1 MRTVR
6 FSFDFIELGRLL
18 SGKQQKPR
26 SNRPHL
32 KGEFI
37 AYNEK
42 VFGQSQV
49 KSVSSSL
56 SSVFGVHLFFRNPLS
71 ICWQTWRQAYQ
82 GRESI
87 TSATPS
93 KRNHLFP
100 KGPSRSLR
108 PDSHWAKNPCPFT
121 NTSLGHWLTRLRSW
135 AWLRSKEEGKI
146 SLQTVEVTF
155 PKIIRGLC

>member
-18 SGKQQKPR
+18 SGKQQKPK

-42 VFGQSQV
+42 VFRQSQV
-49 KSVSSSL
+49 KSVSCHL
-56 SSVFGVHLFFRNPLS
+56 SVLFLVFTYFSDTPSPYSDKH
-71 ICWQTWRQAYQ
+71 

-93 KRNHLFP
+93 KKNHLFP

-121 NTSLGHWLTRLRSW
+121 NPSLGHWLTRLRSW
-135 AWLRSKEEGKI
+135 AWLWSKEEGKI
-146 SLQTVEVTF
+146 SLKTVEVTF